1 MIQSVSY
8 LWREPRAA
16 EGFTAGVSLH
26 SHTNHSKETLDF
38 IAELSTDWGV
48 LQPLMRWLLQPLM
61 RWAERRCRRTT
72 GIRPDYARSYWT
84 PPLTPRLAF
93 DLERI
98 QIEEKLQMPA
108 MVSLT
113 DHDDIQAP
121 MLLRSLASARQI
133 PVSLEWTVPYG
144 SYAAQSAFH
153 LGIHNLPS
161 ATGAEWMR
169 RMEAFTAIPV
179 GERPAKLLTEMLA
192 ELDEL
197 PGVLIVFNHPLWD
210 LYRIGE
216 ERHRFLVNDFLAVYG
231 QFCHAVELN
240 GLRNWDEN
248 REVATLA
255 RQWNQVLISGG
266 DRHGVEP
273 NANLNLTRAAQLHRV
288 CARGA
293 ARAAEPCALHAAV
306 RRAVEAPHPQL
317 DAGRHPQLLRLPRGI
332 AALGRSRLPPRRGGE
347 SATALGALARWP
359 RAGLPERGARLR
371 APAGRRAGLQ
381 RPAPRLERRQRH
393 AHRTG
398 RAQGIERISLLTSAR
413 EMDSRMGLR
422 CRPSSR
428 CAQQSS
434 APDTPVRAARSHE
447 SPRAVTAAES

>member
-1 MIQSVSY
+1 MSQSVSY
-8 LWREPRAA
+8 LWREPHAA
-16 EGFTAGVSLH
+16 AGFTAGVSLH
-26 SHTNHSKETLDF
+26 SHTNQSKETLDF

-48 LQPLMRWLLQPLM
+48 LQPLMRWC
-61 RWAERRCRRTT
+61 ERRCQRTT

-93 DLERI
+93 DLERT
-98 QIEEKLQMPA
+98 QIEDKLQLPA

-144 SYAAQSAFH
+144 ATAFH

-161 ATGAEWMR
+161 ATGAQWMG
-169 RMEAFTAIPV
+169 RMAAFTAVPAA
-179 GERPAKLLTEMLA
+179 ERPAKLLKEMLA

-210 LYRIGE
+210 LYRIGDAK
-216 ERHRFLVNDFLAVYG
+216 HRLLVNDFLAVYG

-255 RQWNQVLISGG
+255 AQWNQVLISGG

-273 NANLNLTRAAQLHRV
+273 NANLNLTRARSFTEFVQEVRRDRQSHILFMPQYAEPWKHRILNSTLAAIRNYPDFPEGSQRWDDRVFHPDAEGNTRQLSELWRGGRAPV
-288 CARGA
+288 YLSAVLAFVRLLGA
-293 ARAAEPCALHAAV
+293 APLSS
-306 RRAVEAPHPQL
+306 
-317 DAGRHPQLLRLPRGI
+317 GLRLAWNDR
-332 AALGRSRLPPRRGGE
+332 
-347 SATALGALARWP
+347 TAM
-359 RAGLPERGARLR
+359 
-371 APAGRRAGLQ
+371 
-381 RPAPRLERRQRH
+381 
-393 AHRTG
+393 RTT
-398 RAQGIERISLLTSAR
+398 L
-413 EMDSRMGLR
+413 
-422 CRPSSR
+422 
-428 CAQQSS
+428 
-434 APDTPVRAARSHE
+434 AARK
-447 SPRAVTAAES
+447 A